1 MLRDSKKFIGVTSIR
16 SRNKWTIREGERP
29 AYCAAIE
36 KANPS
41 STESFPS
48 SSYLSDNDFTL
59 HLD

>member
-1 MLRDSKKFIGVTSIR
+1 MLRDSKKVIGVTSIR

-29 AYCAAIE
+29 AFYAAIE

-48 SSYLSDNDFTL
+48 SQTTIPPFYHCLIN
-59 HLD
+59 